1 MRFSEFQLDA
11 LTEMINI
18 GVGQAAGVLNTM
30 LASRITLRV
39 PVVRVLSKEEL
50 EENSQTLSESM
61 LSAVQLGFT
70 GPFSGN
76 ASLVFPTESAIK
88 LVFLLTGEDESSPDL
103 DEIMIGAL
111 TEVGNIVLNGV
122 MGVIGNEI
130 KERIYYSVPVYVN
143 SMTEIMSPP
152 GRNIADDEIVWMQTH
167 FTIEEHRID
176 GDIIILFQV
185 GSLNMLLNAL
195 ENNVADDFT
204 K

>member
-1 MRFSEFQLDA
+1 MKFSEFQLDA

-18 GVGQAAGVLNTM
+18 GVGQAAGILNTM
-30 LASRITLRV
+30 LDSHIVLRV
-39 PVVRVLSKEEL
+39 PAVKLLSKEEL
-50 EENSQTLSESM
+50 EENSQTLGKSM
-61 LSAVQLGFT
+61 LSAVQLGFS
-70 GPFSGN
+70 GPFKGN
-76 ASLVFPTESAIK
+76 TSLVFPTESAIK

-143 SMTEIMSPP
+143 SMSEILSSTK
-152 GRNIADDEIVWMQTH
+152 GTVVDDQIVWMQTH
-167 FTIEEHRID
+167 FTIEEHQID
-176 GDIIILFQV
+176 GDIIILFQI
-185 GSLNMLLNAL
+185 GSLNQLLDAL
-195 ENNVADDFT
+195 EGNVGDDIL